1 MELRGKKE
9 RRYKR
14 THKRGRRAE
23 SDCPSISLMPEN
35 GEIFGNASLGQGS
48 RNEWMLDRDGRDGR
62 SAFVMGSPG
71 KKK

>member
-1 MELRGKKE
+1 
-9 RRYKR
+9 
-14 THKRGRRAE
+14 
-23 SDCPSISLMPEN
+23 MPEN

-71 KKK
+71 KKKIGILL